1 MSSKVNR
8 YFSLSAQTV
17 LIGLHIAF
25 FVLAMLLKYA
35 LVTADEE
42 HWIRMICAP
51 RDLNVLLQQPWSAI
65 THLFLHLHPLHLL
78 FNLGILSL
86 LLSPLLWHLGT
97 KRVGMAFFG
106 GGLSGYLAFCMVPAI
121 GPSSVQYITGSSA
134 ALTSLICAGWV
145 AHPQLKIKL
154 TGSFFLDLKWMAL
167 IILSVD
173 LWMIAGGNDMGTH
186 SAHMGGAICGAL
198 LGFAWRFVV
207 GNPPTNKSHGRP
219 KTDDEFNAER
229 ATKRQRVDALLDK
242 ISRSG
247 YNSLTASEKEY
258 LERNSKDI

>member
-1 MSSKVNR
+1 MKRKS
-8 YFSLSAQTV
+8 FSWSINVV
-17 LIGLHIAF
+17 LIGLHLGF
-25 FVLAMLLKYA
+25 FILAMILKYA
-35 LVTADEE
+35 LETSAEDQ
-42 HWIRMICAP
+42 WIHLLCAP
-51 RDLNVLLQQPWSAI
+51 RDFDQLLQQPWSSI

-78 FNLGILSL
+78 FNLGILTL
-86 LLSPLLWHLGT
+86 LLSPLVWHIGT
-97 KRVGMAFFG
+97 KQVCIAFFA
-106 GGLSGYLAFCMVPAI
+106 GGLLGYLAFCMVPAI

-198 LGFAWRFVV
+198 LGFAWRFVA
-207 GNPPTNKSHGRP
+207 GNPPTSKSHGRP

>member
-1 MSSKVNR
+1 MKRKS
-8 YFSLSAQTV
+8 FSWSINAV
-17 LIGLHIAF
+17 LIGLHLGF
-25 FVLAMLLKYA
+25 FILAMMLKYA
-35 LVTADEE
+35 LETSAEDQ
-42 HWIRMICAP
+42 WIHLLCAP
-51 RDLNVLLQQPWSAI
+51 RDFDQLLQQPWSSI

-78 FNLGILSL
+78 FNLGILTL
-86 LLSPLLWHLGT
+86 LLSPLVWHIGT
-97 KRVGMAFFG
+97 KQVCIAFFA

-145 AHPQLKIKL
+145 THPQLKIKIA
-154 TGSFFLDLKWMAL
+154 GSFFLDLKWLAL

-173 LWMIAGGNDMGTH
+173 LWMIAGGKDMGTH
-186 SAHMGGAICGAL
+186 SAHIGGAIFGSL
-198 LGFAWRFVV
+198 LGLSLRFA
-207 GNPPTNKSHGRP
+207 SHNSGPSKTSGRP

-247 YNSLTASEKEY
+247 YDSLTASEKDY